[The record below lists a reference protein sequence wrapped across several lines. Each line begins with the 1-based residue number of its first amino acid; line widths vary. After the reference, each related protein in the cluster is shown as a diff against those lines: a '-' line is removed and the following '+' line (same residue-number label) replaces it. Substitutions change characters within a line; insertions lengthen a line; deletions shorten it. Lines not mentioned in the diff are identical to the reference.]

1 LLGLDRVARERDAG
15 LRSPGHRDS
24 PQAPPAGRKE
34 VVMRR
39 TRAVLAIAIAILAPS
54 GIASAAKPQRESFPV
69 EAVIPFGGLCT
80 FDLTAHV
87 VGKNHLIIFVDADG
101 NPTGGFLA
109 GQLFVTFT
117 RDDTGASQTFTIS
130 GPSFFDENL
139 DLVPGTGRW
148 ATFTADGTFV
158 IASGNFVMDAIGTI
172 LEAKGNV
179 RDLCQLMA

>member
-130 GPSFFDENL
+130 GPSFFDENG
-139 DLVPGTGRW
+139 DLVHGTGRW

-172 LEAKGNV
+172 LEAKGNL
-179 RDLCQLMA
+179 RDICQLMA